1 MTVRSS
7 YCAHPH
13 SFAVL
18 KSVPGTEE
26 CNNMSDQAH
35 ESSPTIDGLSHDI
48 AAGLAALLHESRQ
61 LASMLLRKEQQHSPA
76 IRKRLLQLCDRVAA
90 LEHTVEMTQEKL
102 EEEAAMIHEMEL
114 LEKRA
119 IERRHALILML
130 DQAQRGENISLSSS
144 ILQQQSSNLTRF
156 PSSATQLPV
165 SNEPPGSSDIRHG
178 FERRQQ
184 FLSTRPKTPPAV
196 VDTISLESWPIQFE
210 RITKDEL
217 ELSIPRTMRSGIS
230 VAMLNDALSDLE
242 QLLEQ
247 TGDSWVT
254 EQEIRQYCSFFRYGE
269 ATARAMLLLLCNL
282 HRVTQRPEKGGDF
295 IYEVPVLRD
304 KVSPAV

>member
-1 MTVRSS
+1 
-7 YCAHPH
+7 
-13 SFAVL
+13 
-18 KSVPGTEE
+18 
-26 CNNMSDQAH
+26 MSDQAH
-35 ESSPTIDGLSHDI
+35 EPPFTDDLSHDI
-48 AAGLAALLHESRQ
+48 AAGLIALLHESRQ

-90 LEHTVEMTQEKL
+90 LERSVEITQKRL
-102 EEEAAMIHEMEL
+102 EEEAAVIHEMEL

-130 DQAQRGENISLSSS
+130 DQAHRGESTSLSSS
-144 ILQQQSSNLTRF
+144 ILQQQSSNSTRF
-156 PSSATQLPV
+156 PSSATQLPL
-165 SNEPPGSSDIRHG
+165 SNDPPRKNSDIRQS

-184 FLSTRPKTPPAV
+184 FLTTRPKTPPVV
-196 VDTISLESWPIQFE
+196 VDTTSLESWPIQFE

-304 KVSPAV
+304 RVSQAD

>member
-1 MTVRSS
+1 
-7 YCAHPH
+7 
-13 SFAVL
+13 
-18 KSVPGTEE
+18 
-26 CNNMSDQAH
+26 MSDQAQ
-35 ESSPTIDGLSHDI
+35 EAPTVDDLSHNI
-48 AAGLAALLHESRQ
+48 AAGLTALLQESRQ
-61 LASMLLRKEQQHSPA
+61 LASMLLRKEQQQSP
-76 IRKRLLQLCDRVAA
+76 IVRTRLLQLWDRVAA
-90 LEHTVEMTQEKL
+90 LERTAEMTQKKL
-102 EEEAAMIHEMEL
+102 EEEAAALHEMEL

-119 IERRHALILML
+119 IERRHTLILLL
-130 DQAQRGENISLSSS
+130 DQAQCGENISLSSS
-144 ILQQQSSNLTRF
+144 ILQQQSSNSTRF
-156 PSSATQLPV
+156 TSSATQLPV
-165 SNEPPGSSDIRHG
+165 SNKPPRNSDIRNSI
-178 FERRQQ
+178 EQRQQ
-184 FLSTRPKTPPAV
+184 FLSTRPKTPPERTV
-196 VDTISLESWPIQFE
+196 VDTSSLESWPIHFE

-295 IYEVPVLRD
+295 IYEVSILRNGA
-304 KVSPAV
+304 P